1 LTIEKFI
8 VILNFMK
15 TVTWTSTKSL
25 MMQEIRIALKK
36 KSEKGQP
43 PLTRSESNK
52 TWREDILGILSEDQ
66 KKERKLSRQKSET
79 RKNKNFENN
88 LE

>member
-1 LTIEKFI
+1 
-8 VILNFMK
+8 
-15 TVTWTSTKSL
+15 
-25 MMQEIRIALKK
+25 MMQEIRIALNK

-43 PLTRSESNK
+43 PLTRRESNK

-79 RKNKNFENN
+79 RKNKKFENN